1 MWDRKILKAR
11 AKDVLRLSYWKAF
24 LVSLIVAFV
33 GGSSSGSFNFNYN
46 RPSSF
51 HSPGN
56 EDFPL
61 LVLIIIIIVAVAVIV
76 FALGF
81 RIFLGF
87 PLEVG
92 GRRYFSQAAQSD
104 VNMNYLGYAFTKTRY
119 LDIIKA
125 MFWRAFLTFL
135 WFLLLIIPG
144 IVKTY
149 AYSLVPY
156 ILGDNP
162 NIGYKRAVEL
172 SKNMTAGQKFDMFVL
187 DLSFIGWYLLGVL
200 ALFVGVLFVMPYEN
214 ATKAELYL
222 ALRQNAL
229 DEGICSYDELRLNRP
244 IIE

>member
-1 MWDRKILKAR
+1 MWDRKVLKAR

-33 GGSSSGSFNFNYN
+33 GGSSSGSFNFNFN

-61 LVLIIIIIVAVAVIV
+61 VALIIIIIVAAVVIL

-81 RIFLGF
+81 RILLGF

-92 GRRYFSQAAQSD
+92 ARRYFSQAAQND
-104 VNMNYLGYAFTKTRY
+104 VNMNNLGFAFTKARY

-125 MFWRAFLTFL
+125 MLWRAFLTFL

-172 SKNMTAGQKFDMFVL
+172 SKNMTAGQKIDMFVL
-187 DLSFIGWYLLGVL
+187 DLSFIGWYLLGTL
-200 ALFVGVLFVMPYEN
+200 ALFVGTLFVLPYDN

-229 DEGICSYDELRLNRP
+229 EQGMCSYEELGMDRP
-244 IIE
+244 ISA